1 MLFKLVVFLLIL
13 VTELPCYPC
22 CLYFTD
28 KIHIHFFMVKV
39 SP

>member
-13 VTELPCYPC
+13 VTELPC